1 MRIIVGM
8 TGASGA
14 AFGGELLRRCQ
25 AEKFLILTKWGRYVL
40 KEETGLTEHHLAE
53 HVKRTFSDDDLSAP
67 FSSGSTPFDA
77 LVIIPCSVSTMAK
90 IACGLG
96 DTLLTR
102 TAQVAL
108 KERRR
113 LIIGLR
119 ETPLSTISLQQAH
132 TLSQAGAIVM
142 PISPPLYHKPQ
153 TIDEMVEQF
162 TGKVL
167 SLLGFETALAW
178 KPEALE

>member
-14 AFGGELLRRCQ
+14 VFGVEFLRRCP

-53 HVKRTFSDDDLSAP
+53 HVKKSFLDEDLAAP
-67 FSSGSTPFDA
+67 FASGSTSFDA

-102 TAQVAL
+102 AAGVAL
-108 KERRR
+108 KERRK
-113 LIIGLR
+113 LILCVR
-119 ETPLSTISLQQAH
+119 ETPLSSIHLQQAH

-142 PISPPLYHKPQ
+142 PISPPFYHRPQ
-153 TIDEMVEQF
+153 TIEEMVCQF
-162 TGKVL
+162 ADKVL
-167 SLLGFETALAW
+167 GLLGCSTALAW